1 MNHAVYASDLESKQ
15 FLDTEVKMPAQ
26 KTQTKKTTKY
36 IKLVMSG
43 LLWTSCYV

>member
-26 KTQTKKTTKY
+26 KNTNKKNNNQVY
-36 IKLVMSG
+36 
-43 LLWTSCYV
+43 